1 MLGVI
6 VFLGIYFAIASKL
19 IAVTLPII
27 MMLWFLVIFS
37 SRYYPGL
44 SELIFSPKIIFIS
57 GFAGI
62 VLIGFSHFFD
72 LLYLPK
78 DQGLELFGR
87 ISYLLVQTK
96 VIIFYYLKIFF
107 LPFNLNVDTGFP
119 FSTLSDDWKIVFSI
133 IFSGFKSWDRKKE
146 FEINTLKTI

>member
-1 MLGVI
+1 MALIFAIHPVNTDAVTYISSRSSLRATFFYLLTIYLFTEMLVPVRNKKQRI
-6 VFLGIYFAIASKL
+6 LLGLFIIPGMYFALASKL
-19 IAVTLPII
+19 IAVTLPIM
-27 MMLWFLVIFS
+27 MMLWFLLFFS

-44 SELIFSPKIIFIS
+44 SELIFSPKIILIS

-96 VIIFYYLKIFF
+96 VIIF
-107 LPFNLNVDTGFP
+107 
-119 FSTLSDDWKIVFSI
+119 
-133 IFSGFKSWDRKKE
+133 
-146 FEINTLKTI
+146 